1 VPYLSASYVVF
12 HYKEVLYQVH
22 ASLPL
27 VTFAIY
33 LVRQIQVLVFN
44 TVNATFAAH
53 CNTEVHKFN

>member
-1 VPYLSASYVVF
+1 VVF

-33 LVRQIQVLVFN
+33 LVWHIQVLVFN